1 MHDSKNVDLQPL
13 LLQQETMMHKPNNL
27 DREMSLLEFKE
38 SDVQNNPWK
47 TIVIYI
53 VFGFAWILFS
63 DKLLGVIITD
73 PSKFSEFQTYKGWF
87 YVLFTAVLLYFLIRI
102 DNFRIFNLNIS
113 LAEKNQELTSFSEE
127 LLAVEEEL
135 QLKISDLNTSMMSLE
150 KHKNYID
157 EIYNNSNAIILLW
170 NLEGEIIDVNDYF
183 VELTC
188 HQRSDIQGRKMVA
201 YMHPDETFSTS
212 EFVERLRHSSS
223 LKNRESRMINSDGK
237 SLTILWNDKIVKNP
251 NSDESFIASFG
262 VDLSLEKEKEHKI
275 FELAFTD
282 KLTGLKNRVVFEDDL
297 SNLIDNN
304 VTCTLFYLDFDNF
317 KNLNDLLGHNFG
329 DQFLYDYSQ
338 VIRKSLPNLE
348 VYRWS
353 GDEFLLIQKSA
364 DASDIENTIDVL
376 MKITKRKWLVGQM
389 EYYPSIS
396 LGITQSP
403 RDGSDVSLL
412 HQNVE
417 MALYKAKDIG
427 KSQVMHY
434 EASFQ
439 LEVEKSI
446 RIDSLIN
453 KVLQDDAFKLFFQPI
468 YQLDGNVIKGFEVLL
483 RWHSQD
489 LMIST
494 GDFIAVAE
502 KTGQIVEIDRWVLN
516 QSFLFFKE
524 HFEHDDYTISINLSP
539 RTLTAPNLIPFISEK
554 ILSLSLDPNR
564 IEFEITEHSL
574 IENFDES
581 LSVIESIKALGFRIS
596 LDDFGTR
603 FSSLNYLSKIP
614 FDTLKIDKTYI
625 DLVTKEGNNQIIVEQ
640 IIQLATRLGLKIVAE
655 GIEKTEQREVL
666 SKLGCI
672 YGQGYLMSKPLSGE
686 HLLELL
692 QIQ

>member
-1 MHDSKNVDLQPL
+1 
-13 LLQQETMMHKPNNL
+13 MHKPNNV

-38 SDVQNNPWK
+38 GEVQNNPWK

-63 DKLLGVIITD
+63 DKLLAMIITD
-73 PSKFSEFQTYKGWF
+73 PSKFLEFQTYKGWF

-183 VELTC
+183 VELTS
-188 HQRSDIQGRKMVA
+188 HQRSDMQGKKMVKF
-201 YMHPDETFSTS
+201 MHPDETFSTS
-212 EFVERLRHSSS
+212 EFVERLRRSSS

-237 SLTILWNDKIVKNP
+237 PLTILWNDKIVKNP

-297 SNLIDNN
+297 SNLIDNK
-304 VTCTLFYLDFDNF
+304 VTFTLFYLDFDNF

-329 DQFLYDYSQ
+329 DQFLYDYSK
-338 VIRKSLPNLE
+338 VMRKSLPNIE

-353 GDEFLLIQKSA
+353 GDEFFLIQKSE
-364 DASDIENTIDVL
+364 DLSDVENTIEVL

-396 LGITQSP
+396 LGISQSP
-403 RDGSDVSLL
+403 RDGSDASLL

-427 KSQVMHY
+427 KSQVRYY

-439 LEVEKSI
+439 TEVEKSI

-468 YQLDGNVIKGFEVLL
+468 YQLDGNAIIGFEVLL
-483 RWHSQD
+483 RWHSQE

-502 KTGQIVEIDRWVLN
+502 KTGQIIEIDRWVLN
-516 QSFLFFKE
+516 QSFLFIKE
-524 HFEHDDYTISINLSP
+524 HFEHDAYTISINLSP

-554 ILSLSLDPNR
+554 ILSLSLDPSR

-574 IENFDES
+574 IDNFDES

-625 DLVTKEGNNQIIVEQ
+625 DHVTEEGNNQIIVEQ

-655 GIEKTEQREVL
+655 GIETSEQREVL
-666 SKLGCI
+666 SRLGCL

>member
-1 MHDSKNVDLQPL
+1 
-13 LLQQETMMHKPNNL
+13 MHKPNTT
-27 DREMSLLEFKE
+27 DRHMTLLEN
-38 SDVQNNPWK
+38 SDEIVQNNPWK
-47 TIVIYI
+47 TILIYI

-63 DKLLGVIITD
+63 DQLLAMIITD
-73 PSKFSEFQTYKGWF
+73 HAKFLEFQTYKGWF

-102 DNFRIFNLNIS
+102 DNYRIFNLSKS
-113 LAEKNQELTSFSEE
+113 LTEKNQDLTSFSEE
-127 LLAVEEEL
+127 LIAVEEEL
-135 QLKISDLNTSMMSLE
+135 QLKISDLNASMISLE
-150 KHKNYID
+150 KYKNYID

-170 NLEGEIIDVNDYF
+170 NLDGDIIDVNDYF
-183 VELTC
+183 VELTK
-188 HQRSDIQGRKMVA
+188 HQRTDLHGRKMID
-201 YMHPDETFSTS
+201 YMHPDDHFSTV
-212 EFVERLRHSSS
+212 EFVERLRRSRS
-223 LKNRESRMINSDGK
+223 LKNRESRMVNSEGK

-282 KLTGLKNRVVFEDDL
+282 KLTGLKNRVVFEDDM
-297 SNLIDNN
+297 SNLIEDN
-304 VTCTLFYLDFDNF
+304 TAFTLFYLDFDNF

-329 DQFLYDYSQ
+329 DQFLYDYSKVLQ
-338 VIRKSLPNLE
+338 NSLPDIE
-348 VYRWS
+348 AYRWS
-353 GDEFLLIQKSA
+353 GDEFFLIQQSA
-364 DASDIENTIDVL
+364 EPSDIEYTIDVL

-396 LGITQSP
+396 LGISQSP
-403 RDGSDVSLL
+403 RDGSDASLL

-427 KSQVMHY
+427 KSQVMYY

-446 RIDSLIN
+446 RIDSMIN

-468 YQLDGNVIKGFEVLL
+468 YQLEGNAITGFEVLL

-489 LMIST
+489 LEIST
-494 GDFIAVAE
+494 GEFISVAE
-502 KTGQIVEIDRWVLN
+502 KTGQIIEIDRWVLN
-516 QSFLFFKE
+516 QSFLFVKE
-524 HFEHDDYTISINLSP
+524 HFEHEAFTISINLSP
-539 RTLTAPNLIPFISEK
+539 RTLTAPNLIPYISER
-554 ILSLSLDPNR
+554 IRTLSLNPNR

-574 IENFDES
+574 IENFEES

-625 DLVTKEGNNQIIVEQ
+625 DHVTEEGNNQIIVEQ
-640 IIQLATRLGLKIVAE
+640 IIKLAKRLGLKIVAE
-655 GIEKTEQREVL
+655 GIETSEQREVL
-666 SKLGCI
+666 SRLGCL
-672 YGQGYLMSKPLSGE
+672 YGQGYLMSRPLSGDQ
-686 HLLELL
+686 LLDLL
-692 QIQ
+692 QN